1 MLSLASA
8 AALTFALSVAVRFS
22 AATWFALTMACI
34 LPPPRCMKMSGAE
47 FEFSAVCSL
56 PSKSSFWIDWILIV
70 TFGCSEW

>member
-22 AATWFALTMACI
+22 AWSWFALTMACI

-47 FEFSAVCSL
+47 FELSAVCTG
-56 PSKSSFWIDWILIV
+56 KRQEAVIDLQCDL
-70 TFGCSEW
+70 GHH